1 MTPLAA
7 MSLVCTALSPRTAGT
22 FSWQT
27 DRLQIQMTQIQH
39 HRLEEA
45 LVTLL
50 PEGKEDP

>member
-7 MSLVCTALSPRTAGT
+7 MSLVCTALSPQDGRNILL
-22 FSWQT
+22 QT